1 MDMNSNHFNDLEAI
15 NEMGVLGFSYSKIDL
30 PYLRR
35 IFEVVGTDIHVKFGW
50 HSDEDRTNA
59 GTFANEMGLTNCEL
73 MYF

>member
-1 MDMNSNHFNDLEAI
+1 MN
-15 NEMGVLGFSYSKIDL
+15 L